1 MYPVFGSLV
10 LQIFQKGSPKL
21 SIFLYGT
28 YFPKE
33 IHLNCQSLYLMTHTF
48 PLEMGIT
55 LHLDMPSFEVF
66 VQI

>member
-1 MYPVFGSLV
+1 MCHVLGSLV
-10 LQIFQKGSPKL
+10 LEIFQKGSPKL

-33 IHLNCQSLYLMTHTF
+33 VHLNFQSLYLMTRTF

-55 LHLDMPSFEVF
+55 LNLVMPSFEVF
-66 VQI
+66 VPI

>member
-28 YFPKE
+28 YFPNE
-33 IHLNCQSLYLMTHTF
+33 VHLNCQSLHLMTRIF

-55 LHLDMPSFEVF
+55 LNLVMPSFEVF
-66 VQI
+66 VPI